1 MSIRSKVYTT
11 VIALF
16 TLAVATLI
24 LVTFTS
30 TRRLM
35 TDLVTGNQLQTA
47 RDNAAGVDGW
57 VQAKQQLITA
67 GTKEFSKFSSVP
79 KEHVTSVI
87 KVLQEAGGFATV
99 YPGYEDGY
107 FVASDGWVPAA
118 DYDHRKRPWYEQ
130 AKKEMKTGQTEPY
143 VDAQTGKMIISFM
156 GPIAPGGTFTGVLS
170 SDIMLDSIVQK
181 VLAVKVG
188 TSGYAFIA
196 DKSGKILIH
205 PDKELVLKKKIQDL
219 APGFAGFGEGT
230 GHTEYTGKDGTWL
243 LSYAPIPSAGWY
255 LCVTAKK
262 DEIYAPLNRQ
272 LATMVVTALVFLA
285 VGIGVLVALL
295 RVLLRPIGN
304 LISRLEE
311 VTDGSGDLSRTLAVD
326 TNDELGTVARHFNS
340 FTDKIRTIL
349 LGVFDRT
356 EQVASSSTE
365 LAGSVSNIAQGIG
378 EQTQQTAELATAITE
393 MNATIAQIAE
403 NCQMAASK
411 ANETADMA
419 NDSHAAFTA
428 TIEKMGEIS
437 ENVGRFSE
445 VIRKLGSSAT
455 EIGQITNVINDIA
468 DQTNLL
474 ALNAAIEAA
483 RAGEQGRGFAVVA
496 DEVRA
501 LAERTQKATKEI
513 NDMIRDLQRETDT
526 AVTSIDG
533 VVRDVTSG
541 SELAGEASRKL
552 MTIIDHTN
560 ATNGMVIQIA
570 TAAEQQSATT
580 NEISTSVDYI
590 SGITDA
596 NARQLELINGSAA
609 ELRAVADDLK
619 AAVSA
624 FKL

>member
-1 MSIRSKVYTT
+1 MSIRSKVYAT

-16 TLAVATLI
+16 TVAVAALI
-24 LVTFTS
+24 CVTFTS

-35 TDLVTGNQLQTA
+35 TDLVTGDQLRMA

-57 VQAKQQLITA
+57 VHAKQQLI
-67 GTKEFSKFSSVP
+67 GTGAKELSQFASVP
-79 KEHVTSVI
+79 KEHATGVI
-87 KVLQEAGGFATV
+87 KLLQETGGFATV

-107 FVASDGWVPAA
+107 FVSSDGWVPAA

-130 AKKEMKTGQTEPY
+130 AKREMKSGQTEPY

-156 GPIAPGGTFTGVLS
+156 APITPGGRFTGVLS
-170 SDIMLDSIVQK
+170 SDITLDSIVQK
-181 VLAVKVG
+181 VLAMKIG
-188 TSGYAFIA
+188 TSGHAFVA
-196 DKSGKILIH
+196 DRNGKILIH

-219 APGFAGFGEGT
+219 VPGFAGFGEGA
-230 GHTEYTGKDGTWL
+230 GHTEYDGKEGTWL
-243 LSYAPIPSAGWY
+243 LSYAPIPAAGWY
-255 LCVTAKK
+255 LCVTVKK
-262 DEIYAPLNRQ
+262 DEVYAPLNRQ
-272 LATMVVTALVFLA
+272 LATMVVTAALFLA
-285 VGIGVLVALL
+285 VGVGVLVVLL
-295 RVLLRPIGN
+295 RVLLRPIGT
-304 LISRLEE
+304 LIGRLEE

-326 TNDELGTVARHFNS
+326 TNDELGAVARHFNS

-349 LGVFDRT
+349 LGVFQRT
-356 EQVASSSTE
+356 EQVAASSSD
-365 LAGSVSNIAQGIG
+365 LAGSVSSIAQGIG
-378 EQTQQTAELATAITE
+378 EQTHQTTELATAITE

-403 NCQMAASK
+403 NCQMAAAK
-411 ANETADMA
+411 ANETADIA

-428 TIEKMGEIS
+428 TIDKMGEIS
-437 ENVGRFSE
+437 DNVGRFSG

-533 VVRDVTSG
+533 VVSDVTTG
-541 SELAGEASRKL
+541 STMAGEASRKL

-560 ATNGMVIQIA
+560 ATSGMVIQIA

-596 NARQLELINGSAA
+596 NARQLELINDSAA

-624 FKL
+624 FRL